1 MNETLETIHNLRSTR
16 KFTDK
21 EITKKDVEKIL
32 EATIRTANSGGRQV
46 YSIIVV
52 DDRELLDKHFYKANK
67 ALVFCVD
74 YNRWMDCANHLNHSL
89 VVGDIRGY
97 LIGSVDAIMA
107 SQTAVIAAKS
117 LGIESLFT
125 SSLNRTELKDV
136 YEELNLPEKYCF
148 PLISLCLGYAEEE
161 PIHLKGRVRKGVIH
175 YKKYQ
180 KLTPDELEELIS
192 EYDDEKN
199 HFSTQNKEELVK
211 EGYKGYLDK
220 YFSRWDGDFKKEEII
235 DCYDTLRK
243 IGFFEYLNTL

>member
-74 YNRWMDCANHLNHSL
+74 YNRWIDCANHLNHSL

-180 KLTPDELEELIS
+180 RLTSDELDELIS
-192 EYDDEKN
+192 KYDDEKN
-199 HFSTQNKEELVK
+199 HFSTQNKEELIK